1 MAQRASHTG
10 AGLEQLLAAPHI
22 SIMIRTNSFLSKYYK
37 TAGFHLHTPMMSLYT
52 VSSPL
57 FYPSLVNW
65 VLWYQDA

>member
-37 TAGFHLHTPMMSLYT
+37 TAGFHLHTPDDLIIHCFI
-52 VSSPL
+52 SPFL
-57 FYPSLVNW
+57 SVPS
-65 VLWYQDA
+65 